1 MGVASCPTPFG
12 FFSKVDFRV
21 FLTPSFSREEEK
33 LELSKAEILKS
44 EKEDNSEA
52 ALLEVE
58 ARLENVNHQIKL
70 LNDSESQEDIEQKL
84 LEEELN
90 KKLIKMKVGMENFT
104 RTEIERYKK
113 EIKADTGLNFILLIC
128 FCIALVVLFSLS
140 LFFIF
145 KQSLMKKKVHSKISS
160 LMEMLNV

>member
-1 MGVASCPTPFG
+1 M
-12 FFSKVDFRV
+12 
-21 FLTPSFSREEEK
+21 
-33 LELSKAEILKS
+33 
-44 EKEDNSEA
+44 
-52 ALLEVE
+52 
-58 ARLENVNHQIKL
+58 NHQIKL